1 MTIQHFPS
9 PARPL
14 AAVAVV
20 VFCLV
25 AGIAWAQGADTLFS
39 RQTRWAVEESWHEDK
54 LVYTLEADGTFRSS
68 LESGGKGVGRYMRDG
83 NAFVMIWPRYDH
95 AVYVG
100 TIGDRE
106 IRGSGYSKDGKP
118 FGTFVLRLIP

>member
-1 MTIQHFPS
+1 MK
-9 PARPL
+9 RL
-14 AAVAVV
+14 AATIIVIL
-20 VFCLV
+20 CLA
-25 AGIAWAQGADTLFS
+25 AGVAWAQGGDTLFS

-68 LESGGKGVGRYMRDG
+68 LESGGKGVGRYMHDG
-83 NAFVMIWPRYDH
+83 SAFVMIWPRYDH

-100 TIGDRE
+100 TIGERE
-106 IRGSGYSKDGKP
+106 IRGSGYSKDGKS